1 MTDRALQIAFNTAA
15 HAAAMLAEAPPA
27 GPLDVTWP
35 SFGRDAAAEANQAWA
50 AGLLAPFVRANRDAP
65 PEALYIH
72 ARGQAHD
79 VRAAWDV
86 LPLSG
91 AFAYA
96 LFALVLT
103 QTDAEIARARAARE
117 QDLRDALPAPPRRPS
132 RDDHALEQL
141 DGVADREVYTD
152 PRLSRRRRRLSLPRK
167 EA

>member
-1 MTDRALQIAFNTAA
+1 MDRALQIAFNTAA

-35 SFGRDAAAEANQAWA
+35 SFGRDAALEANEAWA
-50 AGLLAPFVRANRDAP
+50 SELLAPFVRANREAP

-72 ARGQAHD
+72 ARGRAHD
-79 VRAAWDV
+79 NRAAWDV

-96 LFALVLT
+96 LFALVLC

-117 QDLRDALPAPPRRPS
+117 QELRDAMPAPARRPS
-132 RDDHALEQL
+132 RDDHALEEI
-141 DGVADREVYTD
+141 DGIADREIYVD
-152 PRLSRRRRRLSLPRK
+152 PRLSRRRRK
-167 EA
+167 KGG